1 MRPVPEIIAPDR
13 HGHTGAAPGVCAHAG
28 RDAVAQ
34 GKQNLIGLRRCC
46 HILFKCDRVAIAL
59 DGFRLSQNRR
69 VVDAVGVV
77 MNEFPQLNAGKPL
90 NIGQIRL
97 CQISNRADARGGQL
111 FRRGTSDG
119 KQRTD
124 WQRPEFLRDL
134 V

>member
-1 MRPVPEIIAPDR
+1 
-13 HGHTGAAPGVCAHAG
+13 
-28 RDAVAQ
+28 
-34 GKQNLIGLRRCC
+34 
-46 HILFKCDRVAIAL
+46 
-59 DGFRLSQNRR
+59 
-69 VVDAVGVV
+69 

-124 WQRPEFLRDL
+124 WQRPEFLRDFVCKKRVHLIRLFKVAGHLRQQL
-134 V
+134 VWRNTDIDSKAQFRKDRILDDMRDGSRVGIEKTGSGHV